1 MSTRTCFSFMKK
13 RHFRSSPGC
22 PRNPSASLP
31 CSPKRHEAGYSRF
44 RRSFFHAGRAAYV
57 KLRGIRNLSG
67 KRAPSIRII
76 GEQGFLHGHAAEEVP
91 HIAGIERLDIRG
103 LVLGHRSLPI
113 LDVEHLGRPFAERLH
128 SLVVYR
134 HFGNA
139 LERRGERFAVFQDK
153 LGPPEI
159 IQARDC
165 LLYTSDAADE

>member
-31 CSPKRHEAGYSRF
+31 CSPSGMKPDIPGSAALFSSGTGCIREAS
-44 RRSFFHAGRAAYV
+44 
-57 KLRGIRNLSG
+57 GIRNLSG

-139 LERRGERFAVFQDK
+139 LERRGGAGSRYSRISLDRLKSFRHAK
-153 LGPPEI
+153 
-159 IQARDC
+159 RC
-165 LLYTSDAADE
+165 TSQSREAH